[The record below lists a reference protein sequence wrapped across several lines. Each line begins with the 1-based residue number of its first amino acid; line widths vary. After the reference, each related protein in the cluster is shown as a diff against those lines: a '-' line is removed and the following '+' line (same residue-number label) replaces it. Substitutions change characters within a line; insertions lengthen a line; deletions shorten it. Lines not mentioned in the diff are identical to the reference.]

1 MVLTLYIVL
10 IVLVFLLCFNL
21 SILCCTVFAKSSI
34 YSIYIYMLAQHF
46 AGKNQLNFHK
56 VTIRPRFSGKV
67 RIFNDVSRKKI
78 QFSRDAH
85 LSRFWLGVL
94 DLSQFA
100 RLCSR
105 MLTLWW
111 PKIISDFI
119 CLYEKIAGVGALPW
133 TPLGELRTLPQT
145 AKSDPQRSHP
155 SIHIPDCGAQI
166 MVTLNLD
173 QGVFNKHLT
182 WLRLCTVRYDCK

>member
-21 SILCCTVFAKSSI
+21 STLCCTVFAKSSI

-119 CLYEKIAGVGALPW
+119 CIYEKNRRRRGSALDPAGGAQDAPPDCQVRPA
-133 TPLGELRTLPQT
+133 TVAPF
-145 AKSDPQRSHP
+145 DSHP
-155 SIHIPDCGAQI
+155 RLRCPNYGHLKFGSRRFQQAFN
-166 MVTLNLD
+166 MVAF
-173 QGVFNKHLT
+173 VY
-182 WLRLCTVRYDCK
+182 C